1 MFRIFAI
8 AIFVAG
14 LLIGG
19 YYRYQA
25 EKAGEK
31 ISWNEEGAI
40 VMILLRF
47 FGLLGWGS
55 VIVYLVNPEWMKWAE
70 MPLPAVAR
78 WIGVITGVIAV
89 PLLYWLFK
97 SIGKNITQTVKT
109 RKEHKLVTKGP
120 YRWVRHPLYSVGTL
134 LFTSFALMASNWF
147 IGLTTL
153 IGLVMLMVRLPK
165 EEKNLVEKFGE
176 EYKEYMKRTGRLIPR
191 IRANSLAK

>member
-1 MFRIFAI
+1 MFRIIAM

-31 ISWNEEGAI
+31 ISWNEEGAV

-55 VIVYLVNPEWMKWAE
+55 VIVYLINPEWMKWAE
-70 MPLPAVAR
+70 IPLPAMAR

-97 SIGKNITQTVKT
+97 SIGTNITQTVKT
-109 RKEHKLVTKGP
+109 RKEHKLVTNGP

-176 EYKEYMKRTGRLIPR
+176 EYKEYAKRTGRLIPR
-191 IRANSLAK
+191 IRANS

>member
-1 MFRIFAI
+1 MFRIIAM

-19 YYRYQA
+19 YYRYLA

-31 ISWNEEGAI
+31 ISWNEEGAV

-55 VIVYLVNPEWMKWAE
+55 VIVYLINPEWMKWAE
-70 MPLPAVAR
+70 IPLPAMAR

-97 SIGKNITQTVKT
+97 SIGTNITQTVKT
-109 RKEHKLVTKGP
+109 RKEHKLVTNGP

-176 EYKEYMKRTGRLIPR
+176 EYKEYAKRTGRLIPR
-191 IRANSLAK
+191 IRANS

>member
-1 MFRIFAI
+1 MFRIIAM

-31 ISWNEEGAI
+31 ISWNEEGAV

-55 VIVYLVNPEWMKWAE
+55 VIVYLMNPEWMKWAE
-70 MPLPAVAR
+70 IPLPAMAR

-97 SIGKNITQTVKT
+97 SIGTNITQTVKT
-109 RKEHKLVTKGP
+109 RKEHKLVTNGP

-176 EYKEYMKRTGRLIPR
+176 EYKEYAKRTGRLIPR
-191 IRANSLAK
+191 IRANS

>member
-1 MFRIFAI
+1 MFRIIAM

-31 ISWNEEGAI
+31 ISWNEEGAV

-55 VIVYLVNPEWMKWAE
+55 VIVYLINPEWMKWAE
-70 MPLPAVAR
+70 IPLPAMAR

-97 SIGKNITQTVKT
+97 SIGTNITQTVKT
-109 RKEHKLVTKGP
+109 RKEHKLVTNGP
-120 YRWVRHPLYSVGTL
+120 YRLVRHPLYSVGTL

-176 EYKEYMKRTGRLIPR
+176 EYKEYAKRTGRLIPR
-191 IRANSLAK
+191 IRANS